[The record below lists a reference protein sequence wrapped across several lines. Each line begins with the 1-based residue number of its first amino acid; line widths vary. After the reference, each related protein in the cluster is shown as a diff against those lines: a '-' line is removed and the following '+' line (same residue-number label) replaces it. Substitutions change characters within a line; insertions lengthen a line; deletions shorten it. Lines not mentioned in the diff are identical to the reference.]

1 MVNITFIIHSRLLH
15 YLINIIK
22 DINIIKNALEKY
34 HGVGRRFEF
43 LGTYKD
49 ALIYDDYAH
58 HPSEIKTTLESI
70 KGVKHNESWAIFQ
83 SHTYSRTAE
92 HLDAFAD
99 VLSKFDHIIIA
110 KIFPA
115 REVNIYNISEDMLVD
130 KIKEKNPNVCY
141 IEDFNKIIEYLD
153 KNIKPNDLV
162 ISIGA
167 GPINAFVTKKLIEK

>member
-1 MVNITFIIHSRLLH
+1 MV
-15 YLINIIK
+15 YLM
-22 DINIIKNALEKY
+22 
-34 HGVGRRFEF
+34 FF
-43 LGTYKD
+43 
-49 ALIYDDYAH
+49 DYAH
-58 HPSEIKTTLESI
+58 HPSEIKTTLESV

-167 GPINAFVTKKLIEK
+167 GPINTNVTKKLIENNL